1 MTESTQ
7 FGQAPTTQFGQAPAN
22 QFGQAPTNQFGQA
35 PAAQF
40 DQAPAAQFGQAPAAQ
55 FGQAPAAQFGQAPAA
70 QQTPVFGSPAPANA
84 GTYVEVSAVELGWI
98 TQEEAAVFAQ
108 YENSYQ
114 AMLGMEN
121 RYPLSISGTVTFSA
135 LAAPFLPKEDRK
147 NNGRLWELKV
157 SLKNIQLHGDA
168 SPFAKYAFAKRLRR
182 NPEGEVTYQHVA
194 EIPGSSPE
202 ISREQACQLAMNMR
216 TKANK
221 VVPMWPIPFV
231 DINDNSKEM
240 FLSGKD
246 FATDGSQ
253 QLILVLN
260 LARTGNQASVAKY
273 MWYKPYLQGVMADF
287 NDLHFNEYQGG
298 VFRNAQ
304 KHALEMARQAQQNEA
319 GYEQAPDPAFGQQAP
334 ANFGQQAPANFGQQA
349 PDANFGQQAPANFGQ
364 QAPANFGQ
372 QAPAN
377 FGQQAP
383 APANFGQQ
391 APANFGQ
398 QAPAPANFGQQAPD
412 ANFGQQAPA
421 PSNTP
426 FAQPF
431 DNGGSGNPFA

>member
-22 QFGQAPTNQFGQA
+22 QFGQAPANQFGQA
-35 PAAQF
+35 PAAN
-40 DQAPAAQFGQAPAAQ
+40 FGQAPAAN
-55 FGQAPAAQFGQAPAA
+55 FGQAPADNFGQAPAA

-114 AMLGMEN
+114 AILGMEN

-319 GYEQAPDPAFGQQAP
+319 GYEQAPAP
-334 ANFGQQAPANFGQQA
+334 ANFGQQAPTPAFGQQA
-349 PDANFGQQAPANFGQ
+349 PAFDQQAPAANFGQQAPAPAFGQQAPAANFGQ
-364 QAPANFGQ
+364 QAPAANFGQ
-372 QAPAN
+372 QAPAAPAN

-383 APANFGQQ
+383 AP
-391 APANFGQ
+391 
-398 QAPAPANFGQQAPD
+398 
-412 ANFGQQAPA
+412 
-421 PSNTP
+421 SNAP

-431 DNGGSGNPFA
+431 DNGGNGNPFAQ

>member
-334 ANFGQQAPANFGQQA
+334 ANFGQQAPA
-349 PDANFGQQAPANFGQ
+349 P
-364 QAPANFGQ
+364 
-372 QAPAN
+372 
-377 FGQQAP
+377 
-383 APANFGQQ
+383 
-391 APANFGQ
+391 
-398 QAPAPANFGQQAPD
+398 